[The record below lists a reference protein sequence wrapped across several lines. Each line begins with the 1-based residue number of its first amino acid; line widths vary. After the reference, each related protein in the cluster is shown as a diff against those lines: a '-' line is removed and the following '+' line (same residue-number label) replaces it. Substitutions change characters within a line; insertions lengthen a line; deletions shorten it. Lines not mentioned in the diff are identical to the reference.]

1 MTSAMYK
8 FEKAFNWGSHMCAGE
23 CKKDFIGINGFVM
36 GLSKETSRDLPA
48 RLWCHLPLWRIK
60 LKEMK
65 MRRQIAFNLAENEKL
80 QAVWDGLPEPSQK
93 EIERLYA
100 KLIAQAAKSEL
111 RSEAKEKGG
120 SDVEQ

>member
-1 MTSAMYK
+1 
-8 FEKAFNWGSHMCAGE
+8 
-23 CKKDFIGINGFVM
+23 M
-36 GLSKETSRDLPA
+36 GLLKETSRDLPA
-48 RLWCHLPLWRIK
+48 HLWCHLPLWRIK
-60 LKEMK
+60 PKEVK
-65 MRRQIAFNLAENEKL
+65 MRRQLSFNLTENEKS